1 MNISNND
8 QFLMKPKNDYVFK
21 RIFGNPKNSDLLIS
35 LLESILNEKITSVE
49 ILNSE
54 IMKENIEAKKSI
66 LDIRANIDKGVQVD
80 IEIQLS
86 RTIYMPARSLYYWSK
101 MYGEQLLIGE
111 KYKGLKKTICI
122 NIVDFDATKSN
133 TYHSVYNLMERNQG
147 YMLTDIM
154 EIHFV
159 EMTKLKK
166 VYEGDNLSQWIRFIK
181 GESRREIEEMA
192 IANKDIDKALEI
204 LMNMSMDKNERAAY
218 LSREMA
224 LHDQATF
231 IEEGR
236 EEGREKGREE
246 GIKLTRKIFKLH
258 NSGKSVEDIAKEC
271 SVSIEEVKSII
282 ED

>member
-1 MNISNND
+1 
-8 QFLMKPKNDYVFK
+8 
-21 RIFGNPKNSDLLIS
+21 
-35 LLESILNEKITSVE
+35 
-49 ILNSE
+49 
-54 IMKENIEAKKSI
+54 
-66 LDIRANIDKGVQVD
+66 
-80 IEIQLS
+80 
-86 RTIYMPARSLYYWSK
+86 MPARSLYYWSK
-101 MYGEQLLIGE
+101 MYGEQLLIGQ

-166 VYEGDNLSQWIRFIK
+166 VYEGDKLSQWIRFIK
-181 GESRREIEEMA
+181 GESRKEIEEMA

-204 LMNMSMDKNERAAY
+204 LTAMSMDKNERAAY

-236 EEGREKGREE
+236 EEGREE
-246 GIKLTRKIFKLH
+246 GIKLTKKIFKLLS
-258 NSGKSVEDIAKEC
+258 SGETIEDIAREC
-271 SVSIEEVKSII
+271 SISIEEVKSII